1 MKDCWK
7 TVLSVQ
13 CVKFDFLKMPPKK
26 AASNGPK
33 AGKGSSGEDDKS
45 KDKKAGTGSSV
56 KVSWKAYKYT
66 GMSSRVP

>member
-1 MKDCWK
+1 
-7 TVLSVQ
+7 
-13 CVKFDFLKMPPKK
+13 MPPKK